1 MGDNTTIRPGV
12 MIVGGYGH
20 VGSQIARRLKKAGH
34 YEVCI
39 AGRDENKANAMA
51 TRLGCKATQLDVRDP
66 QTWSKALAA
75 IKTVVV
81 CIDQTDTG
89 FIEHV
94 LKKGLRYIDITADD
108 TFFRDVEQLA
118 QLARA
123 SGGTALLSVGL
134 APGLTNLL
142 VKACAEK
149 LDDAT
154 EARIGILL
162 GLGDTHGPAAI
173 DWTLQNFKR
182 APIEKLHFGKNDRPH
197 RAMEFNFADQHVLRR
212 TRGIGKVR
220 TLLTFDGATLS
231 RILFHLLPVVTK
243 SAFLRR
249 LVSKSMMN
257 IRLGS
262 DRTALSVV
270 VTGSRDGREATAT
283 MSLEGREE
291 AAITALVAAQTVQ
304 LLTDTPITPGVWHI
318 DQVASIEHYSNCL
331 AAEGVTLSVVA

>member
-20 VGSQIARRLKKAGH
+20 VGSQIARRLMTAGRD
-34 YEVCI
+34 EVCI

-51 TRLGCKATQLDVRDP
+51 KHLGCKAARLDVHDP
-66 QTWSKALAA
+66 RTWSSALTA
-75 IKTVVV
+75 IDIVVV

-89 FIEHV
+89 FVEHV
-94 LKKGLRYIDITADD
+94 LKMGLRYIDITADD
-108 TFFRDVEQLA
+108 MFFRDVEKLA
-118 QLARA
+118 PLART

-142 VKACAEK
+142 VKACAEQ
-149 LDDAT
+149 LDSAT

-182 APIEKLHFGKNDRPH
+182 APIEQLHFGKNDRPH
-197 RAMEFNFADQHVLRR
+197 PAMEFNFADQHVLRR
-212 TRGIGKVR
+212 TRGIDHVR
-220 TLLTFDGATLS
+220 TLLTFDSPLLS

-243 SAFLRR
+243 STILRR
-249 LVSKSMMN
+249 LVSKSMMH
-257 IRLGS
+257 IKLGS
-262 DRTALSVV
+262 DRTALSIEAK
-270 VTGSRDGREATAT
+270 GLRDGREAKAS
-283 MSLEGREE
+283 MALEGREE

-304 LLTDTPITPGVWHI
+304 LLTDTPIAPGVWHI
-318 DQVASIEHYSNCL
+318 DQVTSIERYGNCL
-331 AAEGVTLSVVA
+331 AAEGVTLSGTA

>member
-1 MGDNTTIRPGV
+1 MGDHTTIRPGV

-20 VGSQIARRLKKAGH
+20 VGGQIARRLMTAGR
-34 YEVCI
+34 YQVCN
-39 AGRDENKANAMA
+39 AGRDEKKANAMA
-51 TRLGCKATQLDVRDP
+51 NRLGCKATQLDVRDP

-75 IKTVVV
+75 IETVIV
-81 CIDQTDTG
+81 CVDQTDTG
-89 FIEHV
+89 FLEHV
-94 LKKGLRYIDITADD
+94 LKRGLRYIDIAADD
-108 TFFRDVEQLA
+108 RFFRDVEQLA

-142 VKACAEK
+142 VKACADK
-149 LDDAT
+149 LDDVT

-182 APIEKLHFGKNDRPH
+182 APIEELHFGKNDHPQP
-197 RAMEFNFADQHVLRR
+197 AMEFNFADQHVLRR

-220 TLLTFDGATLS
+220 TLLTFDSATLS
-231 RILFHLLPVVTK
+231 RILFRLLPVVTK

-249 LVSKSMMN
+249 LVSKSMMH

-270 VTGSRDGREATAT
+270 VTGSRDSRQAKAT
-283 MSLEGREE
+283 MSLEGRKE
-291 AAITALVAAQTVQ
+291 AAITALVAANTVQ
-304 LLTDTPITPGVWHI
+304 LLTDTPIAPGVWHI
-318 DQVASIEHYSNCL
+318 DQVTSIEHYSNCL
-331 AAEGVTLSVVA
+331 AAGGVTLSGAA